1 MLFYRRP
8 ASIAQCPPGS
18 AGWTRRVESEKG
30 AKSLLVAPRHS
41 PAPRSMPSDP
51 SRAREEGDATYFE
64 RLEERERR
72 RTCAIQVGT
81 RRATPR
87 PLLDRGR
94 GCRAGATIRVNIPH
108 PPSSPTPSLPAIHH
122 RRRDPLG
129 DVLRRRL
136 RVLAGEREAKPRRR
150 SRRRA
155 DGVSA
160 SGDRAPSR
168 WRPIRATRS
177 SASSPQGRP
186 SRTSTP
192 RVARGWRPSTTTS
205 ARVPFP
211 SSPNSSRGRPT
222 RGAPSSTRESD
233 ARATSK

>member
-30 AKSLLVAPRHS
+30 EKSLLVAPRHS

-108 PPSSPTPSLPAIHH
+108 PRPPRPPLSQQSIIAAVILSATFYVVASAFWQVSA
-122 RRRDPLG
+122 RRNL
-129 DVLRRRL
+129 
-136 RVLAGEREAKPRRR
+136 
-150 SRRRA
+150 A
-155 DGVSA
+155 DGAVA
-160 SGDRAPSR
+160 AP
-168 WRPIRATRS
+168 T
-177 SASSPQGRP
+177 G
-186 SRTSTP
+186 
-192 RVARGWRPSTTTS
+192 
-205 ARVPFP
+205 
-211 SSPNSSRGRPT
+211 
-222 RGAPSSTRESD
+222 
-233 ARATSK
+233 